1 MPQIKPLEG
10 GEQFQGYTEKAQ
22 FDPINVPDPNQGL
35 GNLLST
41 VNTSFQNMSA
51 GGQQQFE
58 QEAAKWQQLSQ
69 FSRTLTEV
77 IGTGYKMYDENA
89 KDEALAQ
96 FNTDQVAQQEALARF
111 KPLED
116 TLSAVNAAHDQQ
128 ALAAQKAGAP
138 IEITEQIKSM
148 GGRKGYWYK
157 TFAAKDAGENL
168 KTWLQE
174 QETNNTTEVTFEGKK
189 LPINSPLWD
198 PAERAGL
205 RRQLEVQY
213 QKAEGLDQ
221 VNPGLLAK
229 YYMPGATKAHT
240 ELMSDSRKQFG
251 IDKSRVNRDLAL
263 AKFAQDKELS
273 QALLALASTV
283 DENGKAL
290 GFGGAWKEIKKSISD
305 LSKVGKLPSTAF
317 EDMMKQIDPE
327 TGQPYG
333 VRFKTQ
339 FALMEEERAA
349 DLRQNVA
356 DADAEIA
363 AQQKEDLNVIMAEIT
378 ATPQSDA
385 QINTIIEMW
394 QKKYRT
400 TEVPSQLRDYQTNHT
415 LQARSRAQQEQ
426 HLLELLA
433 GDQLTSTELDSGK
446 YDNTLK
452 IKYKSQAAATDK
464 LYAEGATVAKA
475 SKYQIKAIED
485 AIRAP
490 GKLFDNDS
498 ISDPSVN
505 FATGAAVAELTKQAK
520 ILKRANPMMD
530 WDSAY
535 NQAGQALVQ
544 EIKAAQEKGS
554 GYSRWKTN
562 GGIGPESVFPA
573 FSTGMSSQQKVQAA
587 QNRISYMRSTVVN
600 GGLAALKENKNN
612 LFTEEELKA
621 LANPDNKDFGK
632 IGMITGWLNQGGKNV
647 TIDEAI
653 NLALSSAGLKREAPF
668 KQDPY
673 EQTALSAN
681 MIRLLTSPTPAR
693 ISRVAAQGSLPPPT
707 IRQGIEG
714 GRDVIQAAISF
725 GLPPAIAPLAGVVF
739 GLESGWGKFQSGKN
753 NVFNIKAAKGQ
764 GTMMASPE
772 GDGKVYNS
780 WWRDYSSPIQS
791 VNDFVQLLKEPRY
804 ARVLKAAT
812 PVEALRELKAAGYA
826 TDKEYVKK
834 ATPLFNSLG
843 INPNQPYAYQGL
855 TSSPW
860 SNPALMG
867 NAAKQFITGN
877 TGRGTGA
884 HLDMRVFNPS
894 TGKYDNPTGYENYLV
909 VGGVPIAK
917 KYSVTSGY
925 GPRRAP
931 VAGAST
937 FHEGVDY
944 GTPEGTAVTVRGGS
958 YLRTWWDE
966 GGGGVVSSYRLPDGK
981 ELRLLHGSQKNLQS

>member
-10 GEQFQGYTEKAQ
+10 SEQFQGYTEKAQ

-41 VNTSFQNMSA
+41 VNSSFQNMSA

-58 QEAAKWQQLSQ
+58 QEAVKWQQLSQ
-69 FSRTLTEV
+69 FSKTLTEA

-138 IEITEQIKSM
+138 IEVTEQIKSM
-148 GGRKGYWYK
+148 GGRKAYWYK
-157 TFAAKDAGENL
+157 TFVAKDAGETL
-168 KTWLQE
+168 KSWIQE
-174 QETNNTTEVTFEGKK
+174 QETNNTTVVEFEGKK
-189 LPINSPLWD
+189 LAINDPRWD

-213 QKAEGLDQ
+213 QKVKGLNK

-229 YYMPGATKAHT
+229 YYMPGANKAHS

-263 AKFAQDKELS
+263 AKFAQDNDVS

-283 DENGKAL
+283 DENGKPL
-290 GFGGAWKEIKKSISD
+290 GFGGAWRDLRKNISD
-305 LSKVGKLPSTAF
+305 LNKVGKLSPEAF
-317 EDMMKQIDPE
+317 INMKAQIDPE
-327 TGQPYG
+327 TGKPYG
-333 VRFKTQ
+333 VRFETQ
-339 FALMEEERAA
+339 FALMEEEWAQER
-349 DLRQNVA
+349 RQNVA
-356 DADAEIA
+356 DSDAEIA
-363 AQQKEDLNVIMAEIT
+363 MLQKEDLNAIMAEIT

-394 QKKYRT
+394 QKKYST
-400 TEVPSQLRDYQTNHT
+400 TEIPSQLRDYQTNST
-415 LQARSRAQQEQ
+415 LQARDKKDQEVM
-426 HLLELLA
+426 LNKLLA
-433 GDQLTSTELDSGK
+433 SDLLTTTELNSGK
-446 YDNTLK
+446 YADELK
-452 IKYKSQAAATDK
+452 IKYKSQAQATDK
-464 LYAEGATVAKA
+464 LYGEGGAVAKA
-475 SKYQIKAIED
+475 SKNQVKAIED
-485 AIRAP
+485 AVNTVGRI
-490 GKLFDNDS
+490 GDNDS
-498 ISDPSVN
+498 VAHPSVHI
-505 FATGAAVAELTKQAK
+505 AKGVAVSELDRQAK
-520 ILKRANPMMD
+520 ILKRANPDMS

-535 NQAGQALVQ
+535 NQAAMSLSQ
-544 EIKAAQEKGS
+544 EILAGKGLWQTNDQYGPNAAFSSFNTGLAAQQNVKAAQNK
-554 GYSRWKTN
+554 
-562 GGIGPESVFPA
+562 I
-573 FSTGMSSQQKVQAA
+573 SQ
-587 QNRISYMRSTVVN
+587 MRSTIV
-600 GGLAALKENKNN
+600 GGGVAALKENKNG
-612 LFTEEELKA
+612 LFTEAELKA

-632 IGMITGWLNQGGKNV
+632 IGMITGWLNQQGKNI

-653 NLALSSAGLKREAPF
+653 NLALGSAGLKREAPF

-693 ISRVAAQGSLPPPT
+693 ISRVAAQGALPPPT
-707 IRQGIEG
+707 IRQGVEG

-826 TDKEYVKK
+826 TDPRYVEK
-834 ATPLFNSLG
+834 ASPLFRSLG

-855 TSSPW
+855 TGSPW

-867 NAAKQFITGN
+867 NAAKQFITGK
-877 TGRGTGA
+877 TGIGTGA

-894 TGKYDNPTGYENYLV
+894 TGDYDNPTGYENYLV

-937 FHEGVDY
+937 FHKGVDY

>member
-10 GEQFQGYTEKAQ
+10 SEQFQGYTEKAQ

-41 VNTSFQNMSA
+41 VNSSFQNMSA

-58 QEAAKWQQLSQ
+58 QQANQWQQLSQ
-69 FSRTLTEV
+69 FSKTLTEA

-89 KDEALAQ
+89 KEQALAE
-96 FNTDQVAQQEALARF
+96 FNVDQGAQQEALARYQ
-111 KPLED
+111 PLET
-116 TLSAVNAAHDQQ
+116 TLDAVNSAHDQQ
-128 ALAAQKAGAP
+128 ALEAQKAGAP
-138 IEITEQIKSM
+138 IEITEKMKSI

-157 TFAAKDAGENL
+157 ILAAEEAGKNL
-168 KTWLQE
+168 KTWIQE
-174 QETNNTTEVTFEGKK
+174 QETNNTTVVEFEGKK
-189 LPINSPLWD
+189 LAINDPRWD

-205 RRQLEVQY
+205 RRQLEVQF
-213 QKAEGLDQ
+213 QKSRGLDQ

-229 YYMPGATKAHT
+229 YYMPGANKAHS

-263 AKFAQDKELS
+263 AKFAQDNNLS

-283 DENGKAL
+283 DENGKPL
-290 GFGGAWKEIKKSISD
+290 GFGGAWRDIKKNISD
-305 LSKVGKLPSTAF
+305 MSNAGTLSPTAL
-317 EDMMKQIDPE
+317 DNMKGQTDPE
-327 TGQPYG
+327 TGMLYG
-333 VRFKTQ
+333 ERFRTQ
-339 FALMEEERAA
+339 FALMEEELDSEKRKNFA
-349 DLRQNVA
+349 DNE
-356 DADAEIA
+356 AEITM
-363 AQQKEDLNVIMAEIT
+363 QKKQDLDAIMADIT

-385 QINTIIEMW
+385 QVKQIIKLW
-394 QKKYRT
+394 QEKWGT
-400 TEVPSQLRDYQTNHT
+400 TEIPSQLSDYQTNYT
-415 LQARSRAQQEQ
+415 LQARSRAEQEK

-433 GDQLTSTELDSGK
+433 SDQLTSTELNSGK

-464 LYAEGATVAKA
+464 LYAEGGAVAKA
-475 SKYQIKAIED
+475 SKNQVKAIED
-485 AIRAP
+485 AVNTVGRI
-490 GKLFDNDS
+490 GDNDS
-498 ISDPSVN
+498 VAHPSVHI
-505 FATGAAVAELTKQAK
+505 AKGVAVSELDRQAK
-520 ILKRANPMMD
+520 ILKRANPDMS

-535 NQAGQALVQ
+535 NQAAMSLSQ
-544 EIKAAQEKGS
+544 EILAGKGRWQTNGQYGPNAAFSSFNTGLAAQQNVKAAQNK
-554 GYSRWKTN
+554 
-562 GGIGPESVFPA
+562 I
-573 FSTGMSSQQKVQAA
+573 SQ
-587 QNRISYMRSTVVN
+587 MRSTIV
-600 GGLAALKENKNN
+600 GGGVAALKENKNG
-612 LFTEEELKA
+612 LFTEAELKA

-632 IGMITGWLNQGGKNV
+632 IGMITGWLNQQGKNV

-653 NLALSSAGLKREAPF
+653 NLALGSAGLKREAPF

-707 IRQGIEG
+707 IRQGVEG

-753 NVFNIKAAKGQ
+753 NVFGIKGKGTVTNTKEDY
-764 GTMMASPE
+764 GNGKVAVRAEFRDYASP
-772 GDGKVYNS
+772 V
-780 WWRDYSSPIQS
+780 QS
-791 VNDFVQLLKEPRY
+791 VNDFVQLLKNPRY

-812 PVEALRELKAAGYA
+812 PIEALRELRAAGYA
-826 TDKEYVKK
+826 TDADYVKN
-834 ATPLFNSLG
+834 ATPLFRSLG
-843 INPNQPYAYQGL
+843 INPNQPYAFQGL

-867 NAAKQFITGN
+867 NAAKQFITGK
-877 TGRGTGA
+877 TGIGTGP

-925 GPRRAP
+925 GPRYAP
-931 VAGAST
+931 VPGAST
-937 FHEGVDY
+937 FHKGVDY

-981 ELRLLHGSQKNLQS
+981 ELRLLHGSKQNLQS

>member
-10 GEQFQGYTEKAQ
+10 SEQFQGYTEKAQ

-69 FSRTLTEV
+69 FSRTLTEA
-77 IGTGYKMYDENA
+77 IGTGYKLYDENA

-213 QKAEGLDQ
+213 QKAKGLDQ

-356 DADAEIA
+356 DGDAEIA
-363 AQQKEDLNVIMAEIT
+363 AQQKEDLTAIMAEIT

-415 LQARSRAQQEQ
+415 LQARSRAQQEE

-464 LYAEGATVAKA
+464 LYGEGGAVAKA
-475 SKYQIKAIED
+475 SKDQVSAVQD
-485 AIRAP
+485 AVIQAGRV
-490 GKLFDNDS
+490 GDNDS
-498 ISDPSVN
+498 VAHPSVHI
-505 FATGAAVAELTKQAK
+505 AKGVAVSELNRQAK
-520 ILKRANPMMD
+520 ILKMANPNMS
-530 WDSAY
+530 WDTAY
-535 NQAGQALVQ
+535 NQAAMSLSQ
-544 EIKAAQEKGS
+544 EIFAGKGRWQTNGRIGPEAAFSSFNTGLAAQQNVKAAQNK
-554 GYSRWKTN
+554 
-562 GGIGPESVFPA
+562 I
-573 FSTGMSSQQKVQAA
+573 SQ
-587 QNRISYMRSTVVN
+587 MRSTIV
-600 GGLAALKENKNN
+600 GGGVAALKENKNG
-612 LFTEEELKA
+612 LFTDSELKA
-621 LANPDNKDFGK
+621 LANPENKDFGK

-647 TIDEAI
+647 TIDQAI
-653 NLALSSAGLKREAPF
+653 DLALSSANLKREAPF

-707 IRQGIEG
+707 IRQGVEG

-826 TDKEYVKK
+826 TDPRYVEK
-834 ATPLFNSLG
+834 ATPLFKSLG

-867 NAAKQFITGN
+867 NAAKQFITGK
-877 TGRGTGA
+877 TGIGTGA

-894 TGKYDNPTGYENYLV
+894 TGDYDNPTGYENYLV

-937 FHEGVDY
+937 FHKGVDY

-981 ELRLLHGSQKNLQS
+981 ELRLLHGSKQNLQS

>member
-10 GEQFQGYTEKAQ
+10 DEQFQGYTEKAQ
-22 FDPINVPDPNQGL
+22 FDPIKVPDPNQGL

-41 VNTSFQNMSA
+41 VNASFQNMSA
-51 GGQQQFE
+51 SGQQQFE
-58 QEAAKWQQLSQ
+58 QEAVKWQQLSQ
-69 FSRTLTEV
+69 FSETLTNA
-77 IGTGYKMYDENA
+77 IGVGYKMYDENA
-89 KDEALAQ
+89 KDQALAE
-96 FNTDQVAQQEALARF
+96 FNMDERAQQEALARF

-116 TLSAVNAAHDQQ
+116 TLNAVNAAHDQQ
-128 ALAAQKAGAP
+128 ALAAQRAGAP
-138 IEITEQIKSM
+138 IEITEKIKSM
-148 GGRKGYWYK
+148 SGRKGFHYK
-157 TFAAKDAGENL
+157 TFAAKAAGDNL
-168 KTWLQE
+168 KAWIQD
-174 QETNNTTEVTFEGKK
+174 QETNNTTEVTFEGKR
-189 LPINSPLWD
+189 LPLNSPLWD
-198 PAERAGL
+198 PAEKAGL

-213 QKAEGLDQ
+213 QKANGLDQ

-229 YYMPGATKAHT
+229 YYMPGANKALT
-240 ELMSDSRKQFG
+240 ELMADSRKQYG

-263 AKFAQDKELS
+263 AKFSQDNDLS
-273 QALLALASTV
+273 QALIALASTV
-283 DENGKAL
+283 DENGKPL
-290 GFGGAWKEIKKSISD
+290 GFGGAWRDIKKSISD
-305 LSKVGKLPSTAF
+305 LSKVGKLPPTAIA
-317 EDMMKQIDPE
+317 DMMQQIDPE
-327 TGQPYG
+327 TRQPYG

-339 FALMEEERAA
+339 FALMEEERASE
-349 DLRQNVA
+349 LRQNVA
-356 DADAEIA
+356 DSDAEIA
-363 AQQKEDLNVIMAEIT
+363 MLQKEDLNAIMAEIT
-378 ATPQSDA
+378 ATRQSDA

-394 QKKYRT
+394 QKKYGT
-400 TEVPSQLRDYQTNHT
+400 TEIPSQLRDYQTNST
-415 LQARSRAQQEQ
+415 LQARDKKDQEVE
-426 HLLELLA
+426 LNKLLA
-433 GDQLTSTELDSGK
+433 SDLLTTTELNSGK
-446 YDNTLK
+446 YADELK
-452 IKYKSQAAATDK
+452 IKFKSQAQATDK
-464 LYAEGATVAKA
+464 LYGEGGAVAKA

-505 FATGAAVAELTKQAK
+505 FATGAALAELERQAK
-520 ILKRANPMMD
+520 VLKRANPAIT
-530 WDSAY
+530 WDVAY
-535 NQAGQALVQ
+535 GQAGQALVQ

-587 QNRISYMRSTVVN
+587 QNKISYMRSTVVN
-600 GGLAALKENKNN
+600 GGLAALKENKNG
-612 LFTEEELKA
+612 LFTEAELKA

-632 IGMITGWLNQGGKNV
+632 IGMITGWLNQQGKNV

-653 NLALSSAGLKREAPF
+653 NLALGSAGLKREAPF

-693 ISRVAAQGSLPPPT
+693 ISRVAAQGALPPPT
-707 IRQGIEG
+707 IRQGVEG

-791 VNDFVQLLKEPRY
+791 VNDFVKLLKEPRY

-812 PVEALRELKAAGYA
+812 PAEALRELKAAGYA
-826 TDKEYVKK
+826 TDPRYVEK
-834 ATPLFNSLG
+834 ASPLFRSLG

-855 TSSPW
+855 TGSPW

-867 NAAKQFITGN
+867 NAAKQFITGK
-877 TGRGTGA
+877 TGIGTGA

-894 TGKYDNPTGYENYLV
+894 TGDYDNPKGYENYLV

-937 FHEGVDY
+937 FHKGVDF

-981 ELRLLHGSQKNLQS
+981 ELRLLHGSKQNLQS

>member
-41 VNTSFQNMSA
+41 VNSSFQNMSA
-51 GGQQQFE
+51 SGQQQFE
-58 QEAAKWQQLSQ
+58 QQANQWQQLSQ
-69 FSRTLTEV
+69 FSQTLTQA
-77 IGTGYKMYDENA
+77 IGVGYKMYDENA
-89 KDEALAQ
+89 KEEALAQ
-96 FNTDQVAQQEALARF
+96 FNTDQVAQQEALTRF

-138 IEITEQIKSM
+138 IEVTEQIKSM
-148 GGRKGYWYK
+148 GGRKAYWYK
-157 TFAAKDAGENL
+157 TFVAKDAGENL
-168 KTWLQE
+168 KTWIQE
-174 QETNNTTEVTFEGKK
+174 QETNNTTVVEFEGKK
-189 LPINSPLWD
+189 LAINDPRWD

-213 QKAEGLDQ
+213 QKAKGLDQ
-221 VNPGLLAK
+221 VNPGMLAK
-229 YYMPGATKAHT
+229 YYMPGANKAHA
-240 ELMSDSRKQFG
+240 ELMSESRKQFG

-263 AKFAQDKELS
+263 AKFAQDNNLS

-283 DENGKAL
+283 DENGKPL
-290 GFGGAWKEIKKSISD
+290 GFGGAWRDLKKNISD
-305 LSKVGKLPSTAF
+305 LNKVGKLSPEAYVN
-317 EDMMKQIDPE
+317 MKAQIDPE
-327 TGQPYG
+327 TGKSYG
-333 VRFKTQ
+333 ERFKTQ
-339 FALMEEERAA
+339 FALMEEERASE
-349 DLRQNVA
+349 LRQNVA
-356 DADAEIA
+356 DSDAEIA
-363 AQQKEDLNVIMAEIT
+363 MLQKEDLNAIMAEIT
-378 ATPQSDA
+378 ANPQSDA

-394 QKKYRT
+394 KKKYST
-400 TEVPSQLRDYQTNHT
+400 TEIPSQLKDYQTNST
-415 LQARSRAQQEQ
+415 LQARDKKDQEVE
-426 HLLELLA
+426 LNKLLA
-433 GDQLTSTELDSGK
+433 SDLLTTKELNSGK
-446 YDNTLK
+446 YFDEFK
-452 IKYKSQAAATDK
+452 IKYKSQAQATDK
-464 LYAEGATVAKA
+464 LYGEGGAVAKA

-505 FATGAAVAELTKQAK
+505 FATGAALAELERQAK
-520 ILKRANPMMD
+520 VLKRANPAIT
-530 WDSAY
+530 WDVAY
-535 NQAGQALVQ
+535 GQAGQALVQ

-587 QNRISYMRSTVVN
+587 QNKISYMRSTVVN

-612 LFTEEELKA
+612 LFTEAELKA

-632 IGMITGWLNQGGKNV
+632 IGMITGWLNQQGKNV

-653 NLALSSAGLKREAPF
+653 NLALGSAGLKREAPF

-693 ISRVAAQGSLPPPT
+693 ISRVAAQGALPPPT
-707 IRQGIEG
+707 IRQGVEG

-791 VNDFVQLLKEPRY
+791 VNDFVKLLKEPRY

-826 TDKEYVKK
+826 TDPRYVEK
-834 ATPLFNSLG
+834 ASPLFRSLG

-867 NAAKQFITGN
+867 NAAKQFITGK
-877 TGRGTGA
+877 TGIGTGA

-894 TGKYDNPTGYENYLV
+894 TGDYDNPKGYENYLV

-925 GPRRAP
+925 GPRKPP
-931 VAGAST
+931 VAGASP
-937 FHEGVDY
+937 FHKGVDY

-981 ELRLLHGSQKNLQS
+981 ELRLLHGSKQNLQS

>member
-1 MPQIKPLEG
+1 MPQIKPLDG
-10 GEQFQGYTEKAQ
+10 SEQFQGYTEKAQ

-35 GNLLST
+35 GNLLGT
-41 VNTSFQNMSA
+41 VNSSFQNMSA

-58 QEAAKWQQLSQ
+58 QEAVKWQQLSQ
-69 FSRTLTEV
+69 FSKTLTEA

-138 IEITEQIKSM
+138 IEVTEQIKSM
-148 GGRKGYWYK
+148 GGRKAYWYK
-157 TFAAKDAGENL
+157 TFVAKDAGETL
-168 KTWLQE
+168 KSWIQE
-174 QETNNTTEVTFEGKK
+174 QETNNTTVVEFEGKK
-189 LPINSPLWD
+189 LAINDPRWD

-213 QKAEGLDQ
+213 QKVKGLNK

-229 YYMPGATKAHT
+229 YYMPGANKAHS

-263 AKFAQDKELS
+263 AKFAQDNDVS

-283 DENGKAL
+283 DENGKPL
-290 GFGGAWKEIKKSISD
+290 GFGGAWRDLRKNISD
-305 LSKVGKLPSTAF
+305 LNKVGKLSPEAF
-317 EDMMKQIDPE
+317 INMKAQIDPE
-327 TGQPYG
+327 TGKPYG
-333 VRFKTQ
+333 VRFETQ
-339 FALMEEERAA
+339 FALMEEEWAQER
-349 DLRQNVA
+349 RQNVA
-356 DADAEIA
+356 DSDAEIA
-363 AQQKEDLNVIMAEIT
+363 MLQKEDLNAIMAEIT

-394 QKKYRT
+394 QKKYGT
-400 TEVPSQLRDYQTNHT
+400 TEIPSQLRDYQTNST
-415 LQARSRAQQEQ
+415 LQARDKKDQEVE
-426 HLLELLA
+426 LNKLLA
-433 GDQLTSTELDSGK
+433 SDLLTTTELNSGK
-446 YDNTLK
+446 YADELK
-452 IKYKSQAAATDK
+452 IKYKSQAQATDK
-464 LYAEGATVAKA
+464 LYGEGGAVAKA
-475 SKYQIKAIED
+475 SKNQVKAIED
-485 AIRAP
+485 AVNTVGRI
-490 GKLFDNDS
+490 GDNDS
-498 ISDPSVN
+498 VAHPSVHI
-505 FATGAAVAELTKQAK
+505 AKGVAVSELDRQAK
-520 ILKRANPMMD
+520 ILKRANPDMS
-530 WDSAY
+530 WDSVY
-535 NQAGQALVQ
+535 NQAAMSLSQ
-544 EIKAAQEKGS
+544 EILAGKGRWQTNGQYGPNAAFSSFNTGLAAQQNVKAAQNK
-554 GYSRWKTN
+554 
-562 GGIGPESVFPA
+562 I
-573 FSTGMSSQQKVQAA
+573 SQ
-587 QNRISYMRSTVVN
+587 MRSTIV
-600 GGLAALKENKNN
+600 GGGVAALKENKNG
-612 LFTEEELKA
+612 LFTEAELKA

-632 IGMITGWLNQGGKNV
+632 IGMITGWLNQQGKNI

-653 NLALSSAGLKREAPF
+653 NLALGSAGLKREAPF

-693 ISRVAAQGSLPPPT
+693 ISRVAAQGALPPPT
-707 IRQGIEG
+707 IRQGVEG

-826 TDKEYVKK
+826 TDPRYVEK
-834 ATPLFNSLG
+834 ASPLFRSLG

-855 TSSPW
+855 TGSPW

-867 NAAKQFITGN
+867 NAAKQFITGK
-877 TGRGTGA
+877 TGIGTGA

-894 TGKYDNPTGYENYLV
+894 TGDYDNPTGYENYLV

-937 FHEGVDY
+937 FHKGVDY